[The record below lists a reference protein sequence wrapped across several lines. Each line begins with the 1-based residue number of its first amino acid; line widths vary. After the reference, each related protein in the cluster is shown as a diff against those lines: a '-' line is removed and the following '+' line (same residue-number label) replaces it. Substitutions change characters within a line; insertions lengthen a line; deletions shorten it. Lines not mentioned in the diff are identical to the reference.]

1 MINSQYST
9 FPQGSLFIFNY
20 GLEDTKNS
28 LSVWSVQKQLYFLHM
43 YCWIFSRK
51 KICLVFFPQWDVCA
65 PTNTV
70 RTLVLELLDE

>member
-28 LSVWSVQKQLYFLHM
+28 LSVWSVQKQLYFSTCIAE
-43 YCWIFSRK
+43 YSVGK
-51 KICLVFFPQWDVCA
+51 KSVWCFFLNETFALQPMQWE
-65 PTNTV
+65 PWS
-70 RTLVLELLDE
+70 